1 MSTQQSLWDT
11 FYKTNKK
18 WHKETRMLPNVCTH
32 KRVLEL
38 GCGNGK
44 TLKAIL
50 KQNPSEVVAIDF
62 SEQALI
68 KAQEAIPD
76 TNVTFIKADATKLP
90 QSLGTFDVIVCYYLL
105 NNLTLSLQKKLL
117 TLLKAFLTPQGILL
131 IEEYA
136 KGDHREQQTSPFQRT
151 FLSKE
156 QMNHLLTHY
165 KIKTMTE
172 QSFFPYKNASC
183 QRKSI
188 RASATLSESS
198 N

>member
-1 MSTQQSLWDT
+1 MNQHSLWDT

-18 WHKETRMLPNVCTH
+18 WGKETLTLPNVCTH

-50 KQNPSEVVAIDF
+50 KQNPSEVVALDF
-62 SEQALI
+62 SAQALI
-68 KAQEAIPD
+68 QVQEAIADPR
-76 TNVTFIKADATKLP
+76 VTFIQADVTHLP
-90 QSLGTFDVIVCYYLL
+90 VHLGTFDIIVCYYLL
-105 NNLTLSLQKKLL
+105 NNFTLSAQKKLI
-117 TLLKAFLTPQGILL
+117 TSLKAFLAPQGILL

-136 KGDHREQQTSPFQRT
+136 QGDHREQQTSPFQRT

-156 QMNHLLTHY
+156 QLTKLLEGYEINTL
-165 KIKTMTE
+165 TE
-172 QSFFPYKNASC
+172 HSFSPYKHAQNK
-183 QRKSI
+183 REII
-188 RASATLSESS
+188 RASATLSASS